1 MSKKFISSYDD
12 NITRYF
18 KEIRKSNTL
27 SADEEVELAKRIQEG
42 DEVAKAKLVK
52 ANLKFVISVAKDYQN
67 QGLPLSDLISEGNEG
82 LIKAAQKFDYKRGYK
97 FISYAVWWI
106 KQTIKQSLND
116 NSRMV
121 RLPANVISKVYQ
133 EKKMK
138 VRIENDNERPIEDGE
153 SYINKEGIEE
163 TFKEDML
170 PSCTSLSKKI
180 NDEGDELI
188 ELIGDEST
196 FEDNDY
202 IAVDDNLRKEINK
215 VLDTLDPREADIIT
229 LYFGLNPD
237 YSMMTLEEV
246 GDKHSL
252 TKERV
257 RQIKEK
263 ALRKLRHNASELF
276 NYLNQ

>member
-138 VRIENDNERPIEDGE
+138 VRFENDNERPIEDGE

-237 YSMMTLEEV
+237 YSM
-246 GDKHSL
+246 
-252 TKERV
+252 
-257 RQIKEK
+257 
-263 ALRKLRHNASELF
+263 KLVINIV
-276 NYLNQ
+276 

>member
-138 VRIENDNERPIEDGE
+138 VRFENDNERPIEDGE

>member
-27 SADEEVELAKRIQEG
+27 SVSEEVELAKRIQEG
-42 DEVAKAKLVK
+42 DKVAKNKLVK

-67 QGLPLSDLISEGNEG
+67 QGLSLSDLISEGNEG
-82 LIKAAQKFDYKRGYK
+82 LIKAAEKFDHTKGFK

-133 EKKMK
+133 DKKMK
-138 VRIENDNERPIEDGE
+138 VRFETDNGRPIEDGDTFT
-153 SYINKEGIEE
+153 NKEGTEE
-163 TFKEDML
+163 IFKENIL

-188 ELIGDEST
+188 EMIGDESS
-196 FEDNDY
+196 FENDDY
-202 IAVDDNLRKEINK
+202 IAVDDNLRQEINK
-215 VLDTLDPREADIIT
+215 VLEMLDSREAEIVT
-229 LYFGLNPD
+229 LYFGLNTN
-237 YSMMTLEEV
+237 YSTMTLEEI
-246 GDKHSL
+246 GDKHNL

-263 ALRKLRHNASELF
+263 ALRKLRHNASDLF
-276 NYLNQ
+276 DYLKQ

>member
-133 EKKMK
+133 DKKMK
-138 VRIENDNERPIEDGE
+138 VRFENDNERPIEDGE

>member
-1 MSKKFISSYDD
+1 
-12 NITRYF
+12 
-18 KEIRKSNTL
+18 
-27 SADEEVELAKRIQEG
+27 
-42 DEVAKAKLVK
+42 
-52 ANLKFVISVAKDYQN
+52 
-67 QGLPLSDLISEGNEG
+67 
-82 LIKAAQKFDYKRGYK
+82 
-97 FISYAVWWI
+97 
-106 KQTIKQSLND
+106 
-116 NSRMV
+116 
-121 RLPANVISKVYQ
+121 
-133 EKKMK
+133 MK
-138 VRIENDNERPIEDGE
+138 VRFENDNERPIEDGE

>member
-18 KEIRKSNTL
+18 KEIRKSSSL
-27 SADEEVELAKRIQEG
+27 SVSEEVELAKRIQEG
-42 DEVAKAKLVK
+42 DQVAKEKLVS
-52 ANLKFVISVAKDYQN
+52 ANLKFVISVAKEYQN

-82 LIKAAQKFDYKRGYK
+82 LIKAAQKFDYTKGFK

-133 EKKMK
+133 DKKMK
-138 VRIENDNERPIEDGE
+138 VRFENDNGRPIEDGE
-153 SYINKEGIEE
+153 AYINKDGVEE
-163 TFKEDML
+163 IFKEDLL
-170 PSCTSLSKKI
+170 PSCTSLSKQI

-202 IAVDDNLRKEINK
+202 IAVDDNLRLEINK
-215 VLDTLDPREADIIT
+215 VLDMLDEREADIIT
-229 LYFGLNPD
+229 LYFGLNPN
-237 YSMMTLEEV
+237 YSMMTLEEI
-246 GDKHSL
+246 GDKHDL

-263 ALRKLRHNASELF
+263 ALRKLRHNASDLF
-276 NYLNQ
+276 DYLNQ